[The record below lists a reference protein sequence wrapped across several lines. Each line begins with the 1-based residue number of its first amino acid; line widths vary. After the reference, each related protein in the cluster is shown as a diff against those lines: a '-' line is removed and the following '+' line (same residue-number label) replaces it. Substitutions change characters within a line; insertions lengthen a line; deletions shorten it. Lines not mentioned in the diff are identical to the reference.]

1 MQSDRFLD
9 ATVSPKFNW
18 GAAMEKVAGKVKEV
32 KSKGT
37 SKVKATL
44 SSPVKSMKL
53 RAKVSNNGNEP
64 EENKDKSRKFD
75 LNQGLKTVGD
85 TLVGIFRKPDNI
97 TNTTVIQSP
106 KDNEDDN
113 TMLYVGIGGGVL
125 LLVVLLIV
133 FMK

>member
-18 GAAMEKVAGKVKEV
+18 GAAMEKLSGKVKEV

-44 SSPVKSMKL
+44 NPVKSIKL
-53 RAKVSNNGNEP
+53 KAKISNNGNEP

-85 TLVGIFRKPDNI
+85 TLVGIFKKPDNI
-97 TNTTVIQSP
+97 TNTTVIQP
-106 KDNEDDN
+106 EEDN